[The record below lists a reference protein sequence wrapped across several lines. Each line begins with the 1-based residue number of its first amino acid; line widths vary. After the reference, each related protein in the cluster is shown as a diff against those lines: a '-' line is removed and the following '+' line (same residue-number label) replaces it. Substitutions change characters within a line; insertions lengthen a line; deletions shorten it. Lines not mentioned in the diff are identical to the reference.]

1 MLARIKTSLRF
12 RLRRLVYPVALLDRE
27 ILARHFISG
36 EGIEIGGL
44 HHPTRVKARVKYVD
58 RLDDGGLSDHYPE
71 WNDTATV
78 HVDIVDDAQHL
89 STVPDASQD
98 FIIAN
103 HVLEHC
109 RDPLNALRN
118 WFRVVRDG
126 GILFFALPDK
136 RRTFDRDREVTPLE
150 HVVAHVAE
158 GEGADDWHHYVDY
171 ARHVV
176 KAAEPEVEAK
186 ARELVERNYSIHFHV
201 WTQREMIELI
211 EHARRH
217 FDLRFDYAA
226 VLEYG
231 EETVFVLRK
240 GAAG

>member
-27 ILARHFISG
+27 ILARQFISG
-36 EGIEIGGL
+36 EGIEVGGL
-44 HHPTRVKARVKYVD
+44 HHPTRVKARVRQVD
-58 RLDDGGLSDHYPE
+58 RLDNDGLSVHYPE
-71 WNDTATV
+71 WNKTATA

-109 RDPLNALRN
+109 HDPLGALRN

-126 GILFFALPDK
+126 GTIFFALPDK
-136 RRTFDRDREVTPLE
+136 RRTFDRRREVTPLE
-150 HVVAHVAE
+150 HLIAHVAE
-158 GEGADDWHHYVDY
+158 PDKDDWEQHYVDY
-171 ARHVV
+171 VRHVCDV
-176 KAAEPEVEAK
+176 PDGEIESL
-186 ARELVERNYSIHFHV
+186 ARELAGRDHSIHFHV
-201 WTQREMIELI
+201 WTQREMIEMI
-211 EHARRH
+211 EHARRRYDLH
-217 FDLRFDYAA
+217 FDYLA
-226 VLEYG
+226 VLEHS

-240 GAAG
+240 GAAA